1 VTSLKVTKSIHDL
14 NNMLPKEIMMI
25 KITILIIIIIIITMT
40 GVAISGDRNT
50 IKKRT
55 EKNLKY

>member
-1 VTSLKVTKSIHDL
+1 
-14 NNMLPKEIMMI
+14 MLPKEIMMI
-25 KITILIIIIIIITMT
+25 KITILIIIIIIIITMT